1 MKKYFFYILS
11 LLLAVSCLEE
21 ERSPEEILVPSL
33 TQVEC
38 SDASM
43 MLTSKVPSGSEKL
56 IQECGFYFSKDKSM
70 ADARKIEGELTG
82 NYFTAELPDR
92 TYGSTYYI
100 TSYVT
105 NGHGS
110 EIRSD
115 VSTYELKSFDKYI
128 DFQEIE
134 RVSFNKLAKT
144 AEVIFEVKIWGG
156 VNVSEVG
163 VYFDVTSDNPSKRE
177 KHKAGTLSENGS
189 VSVTLKGF
197 ESDVQYYLWAYVKD
211 GDNVAYGSV
220 TPMLIKTN
228 PPTVSK
234 ASVFEIGANSALFKS
249 TVTDNG
255 GDTVS
260 EVGFYYDTKPE
271 VGSTSFKINRPYS
284 EADFSLTAKDL
295 LPVTKYYVKS
305 FAVNSAGTGYGQE
318 VDFTTDAA
326 APSVKTLGVTDI
338 TESSALLSGNVVSD
352 NGADVTERGFMWHQ
366 GTDLSAD
373 SFKIKVDGSLGEYS
387 TTLDG
392 LEPNVKYTI
401 RAYAINA
408 KGTSYGDPMVFTS
421 KAGLPSLASTA
432 VSNITSTSATFACS
446 VTSHGGNTV
455 TEVGFYYGTSS
466 DISQREKISAKY
478 STNDFTMSVTGL
490 AVGTMYYV
498 TAFAKNEEGEAYSNV
513 EDFTTDAIAPSVQ
526 TVDATEVSSSS
537 ALLTGMVLSE
547 NGEPITDS
555 GFMWM
560 KGNGDPTASSN
571 KASAGRVSE
580 GEFSKELT
588 NLEPNQ
594 TYSYKAYAVNAK
606 GTGYGEVKTFTTSV
620 ALPEVDYASVGT
632 KTSTSAVISAT
643 VLSHG
648 GKTVSEVGFLY
659 GTTSSLDPSTAS
671 KVRMNYSSDS
681 YSITISGLTR
691 ATEYYV
697 QPYATNSAGTAYGNV
712 ISFETLAELPSVTTS
727 EVTDITETTARSGGV
742 ITDDGGE
749 VLAKGVVWGKT
760 HNLTTS
766 LSTKTN
772 EGGGSSSFTSNI
784 YGLEPGNT
792 YYVRAYVTN
801 SQGTSYGETITFKTA
816 GELQVTSL
824 QASNSFIVSESGAYS
839 FNTVKGNSSES
850 VGNVEYAEVLWES
863 FGTSETPNVGDLI
876 KSVSFT
882 ADKIIFETSD
892 SFREGN
898 AVIAAKDASGTILWS
913 WHIWM
918 TDQPQEQI
926 YYNNAGTMMDR
937 NLGATSAEPGDVG
950 SLGLLYQWGRKD
962 PFMGAATL
970 SLDAGAESTIAW
982 PAAVSSD
989 SETGTIEYTIANPMI
1004 FITSTSSILEI
1015 GNEGDW
1021 FYTETSEADSTRW
1034 LPEKTIY
1041 DPCPS
1046 GWRVPNED
1054 VWKQAGFLDDYFND
1068 DAYSGYYFNIEYPS
1082 TTWYPSTGYR
1092 INESNLGLASLISLS
1107 PVGAVWSSGG
1117 SFGFL
1122 NSNVGIN
1129 LKYSLPFIAKA
1140 DFTARANGLSVRCQK
1155 EGTGGGLPG
1164 WDDEPEEPEE
1174 PGEIIDIDTSS
1185 ALNLS
1190 LEGTANSYIVSHS
1203 GTFCFPTVK
1212 GNSYELVGE
1221 VAGAEVLWES
1231 FGTDETPSKGDL
1243 IRGVKYEGGN
1253 IYFKTNDAYREGNA
1267 VIAAKD
1273 EFDTILWS
1281 WHIWMTDEPKEHI
1294 YNNGAGIMMDR
1305 NLGATSAIPGDVGAL
1320 GLLYQWGRKD
1330 PFLGS
1335 SAISG
1340 NYAIAM
1346 STIVWPSAQLAD
1358 SYIGNIEYTIC
1369 NPTVFITT
1377 EEQSYDWYYADSAL
1391 LVDNTRWQSEKTIY
1405 DPCPAGWR
1413 VPDGGDSGVWARAA
1427 GSPSYNKGTYDSDS
1441 MGMNLSSVFGQDPV
1455 IWYPASGMRSGDNV
1469 YDVGLLGV
1477 CWSVTTSE
1485 SNSYAFIF
1493 DYKDYNGYNGFL
1505 YLSSFYSRY
1514 FGLSVR
1520 CYKEGSKTYMPQPE
1534 VVTYSAD
1541 NVTTNSAVLYGEVV
1555 TDNGSPIIERGF
1567 VWAEGDV
1574 IPTISSNRLTVGGDI
1589 GDFSAE
1595 LNGLK
1600 SDQMYS
1606 YCAYAVNADD
1616 MISYGG
1622 AHTFITQMDVVPDE
1636 PSVPSNKATIAVK
1649 IINEGGGCEIAINDV
1664 EFGAGSDINYKFD
1677 VPYTILLPMG
1687 TSETLYMEVEPFE
1700 LRSGTMI
1707 YIHINGATKS
1717 MRLSEDVL
1725 FEPGKIVTFDVP
1737 IKALEYPTHSNVF
1750 DMQSA
1755 DSPMFK
1761 MDNVVR
1767 QIAQI
1772 NGEEIEVYILPG
1784 DSSHKVTIQGTAR
1797 DLVEALNVGYY
1808 VASFEGRNAA
1818 MNMDNL
1824 NMWMPEYNSDG
1835 SVASHV
1841 QIAQYTPLVN
1851 AVISEVGLS
1860 SLFGSVVKSLLKSY
1874 LGSGLGR
1881 DGMIALT
1888 SVVEP
1893 RYITYTNVFEIGA
1906 TDEAQMANMIV
1917 LDELPYQRML
1927 SANSVEAVLS
1937 RFTYYD
1943 SASGVILV
1951 PTFEGFKDLVE
1962 RNNTEAAAVT
1972 VKVLYNKCR
1981 EALVGRKISASG
1993 IEFEMVC
2000 LFDGLFSSEED
2011 MAKKFGDIKF
2021 AITLA
2026 TCPYSS
2032 NIDDYG
2038 SKDNPKTPSA
2048 PYNPVILWGINAHS
2062 DL

>member
-1 MKKYFFYILS
+1 MKKYFIYILS
-11 LLLAVSCLEE
+11 LILAVSCLEE

-56 IQECGFYFSKDKSM
+56 IQECGFYFSKDESM

-134 RVSFNKLAKT
+134 RVSFNKLAKN

-228 PPTVSK
+228 PPTVSN
-234 ASVFEIGANSALFKS
+234 AVVSEIGSNSALFS
-249 TVTDNG
+249 GTVTDNG

-271 VGSTSFKINRPYS
+271 VDSTSFKINLPFS
-284 EADFSLTAKDL
+284 EGTFSLTAQDL
-295 LPVTKYYVKS
+295 LPNTIYYVKS
-305 FAVNSAGTGYGQE
+305 FAVNSAGSGYGQ
-318 VDFTTDAA
+318 VVNFKTIAA
-326 APSVKTLGVTDI
+326 APSVTTLGVTEI

-352 NGADVTERGFMWHQ
+352 NGADIIERGFVWLQ
-366 GTDLSAD
+366 GTELPTVESI
-373 SFKIKVDGSLGEYS
+373 KITAEGTIGEYS
-387 TTLDG
+387 AKVDR
-392 LEPNVKYTI
+392 LEPNKLYTF
-401 RAYAINA
+401 RAYAINT
-408 KGTSYGDPMVFTS
+408 KGTSYGEAKNFYSV
-421 KAGLPSLASTA
+421 AGMPALAVTN
-432 VSNITSTSATFACS
+432 VSEKTTTSAKFACS
-446 VTSHGGNTV
+446 VTDHGGDTV
-455 TEVGFYYGTSS
+455 SEVGFYYGTSS
-466 DISQREKISAKY
+466 DISQCDTVSVEY
-478 STNDFTMSVTGL
+478 STDSFTISVTGL
-490 AVGTMYYV
+490 TAGTKYYV
-498 TAFAKNEEGEAYSNV
+498 TAFARNSVGEAHNNV
-513 EDFTTDAIAPSVQ
+513 VEFETDGTEPSVQ
-526 TVDATEVSSSS
+526 TIGATDITSSS
-537 ALLTGMVLSE
+537 ALLSGMVLSE
-547 NGEPITDS
+547 NGKPINDC
-555 GFMWM
+555 GFMWI

-571 KASAGRVSE
+571 KLTAVVSS
-580 GEFSKELT
+580 GEFSKVLN

-594 TYSYKAYAVNAK
+594 TYSYKAYASNAN
-606 GTGYGEVKTFTTSV
+606 GTAYGDVKTFTTSV

-697 QPYATNSAGTAYGNV
+697 QPYATNSAGTAYGNI
-712 ISFETLAELPSVTTS
+712 ISFETLPELPSVTTS
-727 EVTDITETTARSGGV
+727 DVTDITETTARSGGV

-760 HNLTTS
+760 QNLTTS

-772 EGGGSSSFTSNI
+772 EGGGSSSYTSNI

-816 GELQVTSL
+816 GELQSISL
-824 QASNSFIVSESGAYS
+824 PASNSFIVSESGIYS
-839 FNTVKGNSSES
+839 FDIVKGNSSES

-863 FGTSETPNVGDLI
+863 FGTSEIPNVGDLI

-882 ADKIIFETSD
+882 GDKIIFETSD

-913 WHIWM
+913 WHIWL
-918 TDQPQEQI
+918 TDQPEEHI
-926 YYNNAGTMMDR
+926 YSNGAGTMMDR
-937 NLGATSAEPGDVG
+937 NLGATSADRGDVG
-950 SLGLLYQWGRKD
+950 SFGLFYQWGRKD
-962 PFMGAATL
+962 PFLGASST
-970 SLDAGAESTIAW
+970 SLESAANSTYTW
-982 PAAVSSD
+982 PSSVDKD
-989 SETGTIEYTIANPMI
+989 SETGTIEYAVANPTT
-1004 FITSTSSILEI
+1004 FISTIESKI
-1015 GNEGDW
+1015 GYTKYNTDDW
-1021 FYTETSEADSTRW
+1021 YYVDSTNVETPRW
-1034 LPEKTIY
+1034 ESNKTIY
-1041 DPCPS
+1041 DPCPA
-1046 GWRVPNED
+1046 GWRVPDEE
-1054 VWKQAGFLDDYFND
+1054 VWRNADFTSNYLLGGSDT
-1068 DAYSGYYFNIEYPS
+1068 GYYFYIDSPS
-1082 TTWYPSTGYR
+1082 NAWYPSTGYR
-1092 INESNLGLASLISLS
+1092 LNSTVLVSGKDSL
-1107 PVGAVWSSGG
+1107 PTNFCWSCGG
-1117 SFGFL
+1117 YFGFYEGEVGL
-1122 NSNVGIN
+1122 NLTINIYGIITEEIYKTVYLSN
-1129 LKYSLPFIAKA
+1129 A
-1140 DFTARANGLSVRCQK
+1140 DGLSVRCQK
-1155 EGTGGGLPG
+1155 EGTGLPG
-1164 WDDEPEEPEE
+1164 GSEEPDVPEDPE
-1174 PGEIIDIDTSS
+1174 DIIDIDTSS
-1185 ALNLS
+1185 ALDLA
-1190 LEGTANSYIVSHS
+1190 LEGTANSYIVPHS
-1203 GTFCFPTVK
+1203 GTFSFPTVK

-1281 WHIWMTDEPKEHI
+1281 WHIWMTDELEEHI

-1305 NLGATSAIPGDVGAL
+1305 NLGATSAMPGDVGAL

-1330 PFLGS
+1330 PFLNS
-1335 SAISG
+1335 SSITSDDVAR
-1340 NYAIAM
+1340 
-1346 STIVWPSAQLAD
+1346 STIEWPSPVHTDQT
-1358 SYIGNIEYTIC
+1358 YGTMEYATSH
-1369 NPTVFITT
+1369 PTTFITNSGG
-1377 EEQSYDWYYADSAL
+1377 SYFDWCGSDDYIDDS
-1391 LVDNTRWQSEKTIY
+1391 RWQSEKTIY

-1413 VPDGGDSGVWARAA
+1413 VPDGGDNGIWNNA
-1427 GSPSYNKGTYDSDS
+1427 GFRMTDYDYVNHGISFDIES
-1441 MGMNLSSVFGQDPV
+1441 HSSA
-1455 IWYPASGMRSGDNV
+1455 WYPTSGYLYHGEGRLACVSYSGQF
-1469 YDVGLLGV
+1469 
-1477 CWSVTTSE
+1477 WSVTPSDGFVHNFMITSDVQVIL
-1485 SNSYAFIF
+1485 SNRAPKS
-1493 DYKDYNGYNGFL
+1493 DGQ
-1505 YLSSFYSRY
+1505 
-1514 FGLSVR
+1514 SVR
-1520 CYKEGSKTYMPQPE
+1520 CYKEGSRTYVPQPE

-1622 AHTFITQMDVVPDE
+1622 VHIFRTQIDIVPDE
-1636 PSVPSNKATIAVK
+1636 PSDPSNKATIAVK
-1649 IINEGGGCEIAINDV
+1649 IINEGGGREIAINDV
-1664 EFGAGSDINYKFD
+1664 EFGAGNDINYKFD

-1767 QIAQI
+1767 QMAQI

-1784 DSSHKVTIQGTAR
+1784 DSSQKITIQGTSR
-1797 DLVEALNVGYY
+1797 DIVNALDVNYY
-1808 VASFEGRNAA
+1808 VASFKDKPSAMTIEG
-1818 MNMDNL
+1818 L
-1824 NMWMPEYNSDG
+1824 NFWMPEFDSNG
-1835 SVASHV
+1835 NFTSHV
-1841 QIAQYTPLVN
+1841 QFAKYSPLSSAIKAELGTFIGAIVLP
-1851 AVISEVGLS
+1851 ALQALLADGLS
-1860 SLFGSVVKSLLKSY
+1860 RSDAYFG
-1874 LGSGLGR
+1874 
-1881 DGMIALT
+1881 LT
-1888 SVVEP
+1888 DIMEP
-1893 RYITYTNVFEIGA
+1893 RKITFNNIMQSNVY
-1906 TDEAQMANMIV
+1906 DEAQLSDMIIIDEGPFHRE
-1917 LDELPYQRML
+1917 LDA
-1927 SANSVEAVLS
+1927 SKINSVLAAG
-1937 RFTYYD
+1937 FTYSSYIPTVEGMRD
-1943 SASGVILV
+1943 MVNGNATIEAENTAYALYYSLKNAIGEKTIKYSSYTIRLSVI
-1951 PTFEGFKDLVE
+1951 FD
-1962 RNNTEAAAVT
+1962 
-1972 VKVLYNKCR
+1972 
-1981 EALVGRKISASG
+1981 ALFNSP
-1993 IEFEMVC
+1993 
-2000 LFDGLFSSEED
+2000 ED
-2011 MAKKFGDIKF
+2011 FAKKFGDMKF
-2021 AITLA
+2021 EIVLSTF
-2026 TCPYSS
+2026 PYTE
-2032 NIDDYG
+2032 NLNDYG
-2038 SKDNPKTPSA
+2038 TRGNPITPSA
-2048 PYNPVILWGINAHS
+2048 PYNPVILWGINSEHIY
-2062 DL
+2062 